1 MRDMT
6 IDDLHGEVGV
16 EHQLT
21 YADGY
26 SRRIYVVDREVP
38 FPEGRLIVSST
49 DTVGIITHANESFV
63 QMSGYSLD
71 ELMGEQHYILRHP
84 EMPAVAFKGLWDTIS
99 SGQKWHGY
107 VKNLRKDG
115 GFYWVYATVIPMVRD
130 GVIVG
135 HTSVRR
141 QPSRAK
147 VEAAAGQYTGL
158 LRDEFTWWERP

>member
-6 IDDLHGEVGV
+6 LDDLHGEVGV

-26 SRRIYVVDREVP
+26 SRRIFVVDREVP

-115 GFYWVYATVIPMVRD
+115 AYYWVHAAVVPNIRTGR
-130 GVIVG
+130 IVG
-135 HTSVRR
+135 YTSVRR
-141 QPSRAK
+141 KPSRSK
-147 VEAAAGQYTGL
+147 VEECTALYKTL
-158 LRDEFTWWERP
+158 M

>member
-115 GFYWVYATVIPMVRD
+115 AYYWVHAAVVPNIRN
-130 GVIVG
+130 GRIVG
-135 HTSVRR
+135 YTSVRR
-141 QPSRAK
+141 KPSRSK
-147 VEAAAGQYTGL
+147 VAECTALYKTL
-158 LRDEFTWWERP
+158 M